1 MMNLPVVRTS
11 SRAITRRALKQLFT
25 YLKLRVVSEAIS
37 ERTVFHLMVLKRRAI
52 TSVVPEDELDD
63 GDEQ

>member
-1 MMNLPVVRTS
+1 MMNLLVVRTS

-25 YLKLRVVSEAIS
+25 SLRLRVVLEAII
-37 ERTVFHLMVLKRRAI
+37 ERTVFHLILKRRAI

>member
-1 MMNLPVVRTS
+1 MMNFPVVRTS

-25 YLKLRVVSEAIS
+25 YLRLRVVLEAII
-37 ERTVFHLMVLKRRAI
+37 ERTVFHLILKRRAI

>member
-1 MMNLPVVRTS
+1 MMKLHVGRTS

-25 YLKLRVVSEAIS
+25 YLRLRAVFEAII
-37 ERTVFHLMVLKRRAI
+37 ERTVLHLILKRRAI
-52 TSVVPEDELDD
+52 TSVVPEHELDD

>member
-25 YLKLRVVSEAIS
+25 YLRLRVVLEAII
-37 ERTVFHLMVLKRRAI
+37 ERTVFHLILKRRAI
-52 TSVVPEDELDD
+52 TSVSPEDELDD

>member
-1 MMNLPVVRTS
+1 MMNLLVVRTS
-11 SRAITRRALKQLFT
+11 SRAITRKALKQLFT
-25 YLKLRVVSEAIS
+25 SFRLRVVLEAII
-37 ERTVFHLMVLKRRAI
+37 ERTVFHLILKRRAI

>member
-1 MMNLPVVRTS
+1 MNLPVVRTS
-11 SRAITRRALKQLFT
+11 SRAITRKALKQLFT
-25 YLKLRVVSEAIS
+25 SFRLRVVLEAII
-37 ERTVFHLMVLKRRAI
+37 ERTVFHLILKRRAI

>member
-25 YLKLRVVSEAIS
+25 YLRLRVVLEAII
-37 ERTVFHLMVLKRRAI
+37 ERTVFHLILKRRAI

>member
-11 SRAITRRALKQLFT
+11 SRAITRRALTQLFT
-25 YLKLRVVSEAIS
+25 YLRLRVVLEAII
-37 ERTVFHLMVLKRRAI
+37 ERTVLHLILKRRAI

>member
-1 MMNLPVVRTS
+1 MMNFPVVRTS
-11 SRAITRRALKQLFT
+11 SRAITRKALKQLFT
-25 YLKLRVVSEAIS
+25 YLRLRVVLEAII
-37 ERTVFHLMVLKRRAI
+37 ERTVFHLILKRRAI

>member
-1 MMNLPVVRTS
+1 MMNFPVVRTS

-25 YLKLRVVSEAIS
+25 YLRLRVVLEAII
-37 ERTVFHLMVLKRRAI
+37 EGTVFHLILKRRAI

>member
-25 YLKLRVVSEAIS
+25 YLRSRVVLKAII
-37 ERTVFHLMVLKRRAI
+37 ERTVFHLILKRRAI